1 MRIFIVMASLV
12 LFAGCSVQSSQLS
25 AVMDLINKP
34 STNVPLNSWSVK
46 YGDYEAIIYP
56 VTLPEGTLF
65 SNSTGD
71 QILFDGWSVRRF
83 SGLGL
88 NGSPVRISDATGER
102 NFMRGNRSLAL
113 HKCDQWKHKQ
123 QFGKKQF
130 IQSCNGA
137 KVYSNSIL
145 VDKEG
150 SIVVIRQIVDERYN
164 SLILTRL
171 N

>member
-1 MRIFIVMASLV
+1 MRKLIVLACLA
-12 LFAGCSVQSSQLS
+12 LLCGCSVQSSQLS
-25 AVMDLINKP
+25 AVMSFVKAP
-34 STNVPLNSWSVK
+34 SNDVSLNGWSVK
-46 YGDYEAIIYP
+46 YANHESIVYP
-56 VTLPEGTLF
+56 VALSEGILF

-71 QILFDGWSVRRF
+71 QILFDGWSIRRLG
-83 SGLGL
+83 GLGL
-88 NGSPVRISDATGER
+88 NGSTVRISDADGER

-123 QFGKKQF
+123 QFEKKQF
-130 IQSCNGA
+130 IQSCKGA

-164 SLILTRL
+164 PLILTRL